1 MKEQIDIW
9 LVGNTGLRNPNR
21 IQDGFKVFAG
31 SPFVGNLHGK
41 DNEIGFMNLLNE
53 KGIIQNEEG
62 KDESGSHA
70 RKWRLMFAKN
80 GFIYPQIKKKDGM
93 QEDLGPV
100 DNVPK
105 SRYLCSSTRMLFAS
119 NERRTVSNAGWKAL
133 FLTVKMAACDYA

>member
-53 KGIIQNEEG
+53 KVLF
-62 KDESGSHA
+62 KM
-70 RKWRLMFAKN
+70 KKAKMN
-80 GFIYPQIKKKDGM
+80 QEAM
-93 QEDLGPV
+93 QENGD
-100 DNVPK
+100 
-105 SRYLCSSTRMLFAS
+105 
-119 NERRTVSNAGWKAL
+119 
-133 FLTVKMAACDYA
+133 

>member
-53 KGIIQNEEG
+53 KGIIQNAPTLC
-62 KDESGSHA
+62 DFQMYGSYC
-70 RKWRLMFAKN
+70 RKKGA
-80 GFIYPQIKKKDGM
+80 
-93 QEDLGPV
+93 
-100 DNVPK
+100 
-105 SRYLCSSTRMLFAS
+105 
-119 NERRTVSNAGWKAL
+119 
-133 FLTVKMAACDYA
+133 